1 MDKDTIIFKNKSL
14 SDVFNEIYK
23 NTKGKER
30 QINSLIG
37 ELKPLIKN
45 VNDATIIVP
54 LIKEYLEIG
63 TKNDEHVVKMAA
75 IIQRYITSAN
85 KSQDSKNNVPD
96 DIADFISDE
105 ELNDIKNEANKSQE
119 EVNSLKEESE
129 EKNNSSNSNE
139 ENNTNE

>member
-1 MDKDTIIFKNKSL
+1 MDKDTTIFKNKSL

-23 NTKGKER
+23 NTKQKER
-30 QINSLIG
+30 QINSLIA

-75 IIQRYITSAN
+75 IIQRLISSTN
-85 KSQDSKNNVPD
+85 KGSSKENVPE
-96 DIADFISDE
+96 DIEDFLSEE
-105 ELNDIKNEANKSQE
+105 ELNKIKEEAAESNEE
-119 EVNSLKEESE
+119 LDSLKEEEKSDSE
-129 EKNNSSNSNE
+129 NDQSNKN
-139 ENNTNE
+139 ENAE